1 MSQMNN
7 SQGNKAPQ
15 VPMKNLVGFL
25 LSLILTFAAL
35 GLGVAH
41 VLSFG
46 MVLFIILVFAVL
58 QIVVQLYLFMHF
70 MESDAPAYHVIGVA
84 LGLFFAISVIAG
96 SLWTMA
102 FNSQAL

>member
-7 SQGNKAPQ
+7 TQGNKAPH
-15 VPMKNLVGFL
+15 VPMKNLVGFI
-25 LSLILTFAAL
+25 LSLVLTFAAL

-41 VLSFG
+41 ILSFG
-46 MVLFIILVFAVL
+46 VVLFIILFFAVL
-58 QIVVQLYLFMHF
+58 QIVVQLYFFMHF
-70 MESDAPAYHVIGVA
+70 MESDGPAFHVIGVA
-84 LGLFFAISVIAG
+84 LGLLFAVSIIAG

>member
-7 SQGNKAPQ
+7 GKNAPMI
-15 VPMKNLVGFL
+15 PLKNFIGFL

-35 GLGVAH
+35 FLGMAH

-46 MVLFIILVFAVL
+46 AVLFIILVLAVL
-58 QIVVQLYLFMHF
+58 QIVVQLYFFMHF
-70 MESDAPAYHVIGVA
+70 TESDGPKFHIVGLAIGLIFVIS
-84 LGLFFAISVIAG
+84 IIAG
-96 SLWTMA
+96 SLWVMT

>member
-7 SQGNKAPQ
+7 SPKKAPQ
-15 VPMKNLVGFL
+15 VPMKNLLGFA

-35 GLGVAH
+35 FLGMAH

-46 MVLFIILVFAVL
+46 AVLFVILVLAVF
-58 QIVVQLYLFMHF
+58 QIVVQLYFFMHF
-70 MESDAPAYHVIGVA
+70 MESDGPAFHVIGVA
-84 LGLFFAISVIAG
+84 LGLLFAVSVIAG